1 LTSQLSDRE
10 SAYTTKWLITY
21 TTSQDFK
28 AADFC
33 DRTPEVG
40 MAGAAVGV
48 GVFLAPNQ
56 HGACLR
62 LAAWIPAYLVKK
74 HREDQRRSSVGL
86 SVLEHSAELLL

>member
-1 LTSQLSDRE
+1 
-10 SAYTTKWLITY
+10 
-21 TTSQDFK
+21 
-28 AADFC
+28 
-33 DRTPEVG
+33 

-74 HREDQRRSSVGL
+74 HREDQRRSSAKCSKTL
-86 SVLEHSAELLL
+86 SPTELLL